1 MKSINIWAGC
11 FVILSTFFLFSCG
24 GGGGDS
30 EPGSEE
36 SSLDTG
42 PDSGSELTG
51 VFIDS
56 AVQGLAFS
64 TATLSGITNSN
75 GEFTYLAGEQVSFSV
90 GDIIIGQAA
99 GASVVTPVDLV
110 AGAIDET
117 NLVVTHIAQFL
128 QTLDDDGNP
137 DNGINIPTAVS
148 TLASGDFINFESA
161 AFTVETSDLIA
172 EYTASTSA
180 GLRELVSEN
189 AAQAHLQINL
199 YQRINGSYSGS
210 YTGTIDYGE
219 GVVPWGGIW
228 EFQIDGSG
236 NVIGQSTDEEGYVG
250 SFTGQI
256 NSSGTGVSG
265 GSKDGVRYSLTV
277 GAEGNVSGSWS
288 WVDIDDPAFSG
299 GGSLRGSKSQNQSE
313 ESSSNNLISDDADVA
328 TGESTWPPTS
338 INEITFPSFS
348 EELAV
353 YDNPSLDS
361 EGDQH
366 WWSFSGQDETFFFYV
381 KTGADHQADDNTHM
395 GCVAN
400 VFDQNGNLKYAID
413 PIRYISA
420 DDGFHKNCEII
431 FTPPDSKTYYLRVKA
446 SDDYSTKTGSYTLI
460 ATRDRHTAYSTAVN
474 QSKTYTVEGSVLNR
488 NYKISRTFTM
498 PDITELY
505 GLFVLITE

>member
-1 MKSINIWAGC
+1 MH
-11 FVILSTFFLFSCG
+11 LH
-24 GGGGDS
+24 
-30 EPGSEE
+30 
-36 SSLDTG
+36 
-42 PDSGSELTG
+42 
-51 VFIDS
+51 
-56 AVQGLAFS
+56 Q
-64 TATLSGITNSN
+64 
-75 GEFTYLAGEQVSFSV
+75 Q
-90 GDIIIGQAA
+90 
-99 GASVVTPVDLV
+99 
-110 AGAIDET
+110 
-117 NLVVTHIAQFL
+117 
-128 QTLDDDGNP
+128 
-137 DNGINIPTAVS
+137 
-148 TLASGDFINFESA
+148 
-161 AFTVETSDLIA
+161 
-172 EYTASTSA
+172 TSA

-505 GLFVLITE
+505 GLFVLITDCQIISASVPVSSLDCPSPAFYDVATGEFVSSGPVGDYGMSLGFGPMFWDRTNLSGVSRLYDWTTLPMYKLTITNPNPLPNYDPDYPYCAEGMRKSNCTTESNAGITSLMTRALFDSYNIGWEDSDAIPLNKSCADFGYSSERSIIKLTGFTTTELQGTCRFSTAD